1 MPRWLPS
8 GFNQAS
14 VAQPH
19 EDGIKRSGAETSLL
33 RKIISMLP
41 LSALRQES
49 CKQFPSLG

>member
-1 MPRWLPS
+1 MPGWLPP
-8 GFNQAS
+8 GFDQAS

-41 LSALRQES
+41 LSTLRQES
-49 CKQFPSLG
+49 CKQLPGLG